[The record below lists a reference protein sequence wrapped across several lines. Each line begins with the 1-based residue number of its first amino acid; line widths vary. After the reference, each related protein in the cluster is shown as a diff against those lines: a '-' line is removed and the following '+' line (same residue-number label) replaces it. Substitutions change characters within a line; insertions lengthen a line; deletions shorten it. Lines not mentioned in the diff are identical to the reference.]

1 MELLLS
7 LIVGIILS
15 VTAGFR
21 LFVPLLVLSGTSL
34 AGWVELS
41 DSFAWIGTYPALAA
55 LLIATIV
62 EVAAYFIPYIDN
74 LLGAAATPISVLA
87 GALITASVMVE
98 MHPMLTWTLAVVLGG
113 GAALGGSAVSNVVH
127 AGSTAATGGTGNPL
141 VSLFESAAA
150 LVLAVMAALV
160 PVLALILLGLLFF
173 FAAKLFRR
181 TGKPRIN

>member
-1 MELLLS
+1 MEFLLS

-21 LFVPLLVLSGTSL
+21 LFVPLLVLSAASL

-55 LLIATIV
+55 LLVATIIETV
-62 EVAAYFIPYIDN
+62 AYFIPYVDN

-87 GALITASVMVE
+87 GALITASVIIE

-113 GAALGGSAVSNVVH
+113 GAALGGSAVSNLVH
-127 AGSTAATGGTGNPL
+127 AGSTAATGGAGNP
-141 VSLFESAAA
+141 VISLFEGAAA
-150 LVLAVMAALV
+150 LVLAVLAALV
-160 PVLALILLGLLFF
+160 PVLALILLGLLLFL
-173 FAAKLFRR
+173 AAKAFRR
-181 TGKPRIN
+181 HGKPRIN